1 MPFMTYLPQR
11 FNRSSLEVIGQANE
25 IARTYAA
32 AGYDLT
38 LRQMYYQFVA
48 RDLIPNT
55 HKEYKRLGAIL
66 NNARNAGL
74 MDWNHMIDRT
84 RQQVTVP
91 SWSSP
96 SSIIDTAARQFKRDL
111 WTETG
116 QQFRPQIWVEKDA
129 LEGVIARPATELRVP
144 FLSCRG
150 YVSQSQM
157 WLRGREMALQIR
169 SGYTPVVIHLG
180 DHDPS
185 GIDMTRDIQ
194 ERLSLYSGDDIEVRR
209 IALTMDQVREL
220 DPPPNPTK
228 MTDSRAEEYMTEY
241 GDQSWELDALEPSYI
256 DNIVRLA
263 IAPLVDNIAWLDGL
277 ASERAERDR
286 MQDVATRWDDINAR
300 WSDVEDVLDA

>member
-1 MPFMTYLPQR
+1 MPLMEFLPQK
-11 FNRSSLEVIGQANE
+11 FNRSSLLVIDQAND

-32 AGYDLT
+32 QGYDLT

-84 RQQVTVP
+84 RQQV
-91 SWSSP
+91 SP
-96 SSIIDTAARQFKRDL
+96 PAWDSPRQIIRASANQFQRDL

-116 QQFRPQIWVEKDA
+116 QVTRPQIWVEKDA
-129 LEGVIARPATELRVP
+129 LEGVIARPARELRVP

-157 WLRGREMALQIR
+157 WARGQEMERQINA
-169 SGYTPVVIHLG
+169 GYRPVVIHLG

-194 ERLSLYSGDDIEVRR
+194 ERLSLYAGTYIDVRR
-209 IALTMDQVREL
+209 VALTMDQVEEL
-220 DPPPNPTK
+220 QPPPNPAK
-228 MTDSRAEEYMTEY
+228 LTDSRAEEYVLEY
-241 GDQSWELDALEPSYI
+241 GTESWELDALEPSYI
-256 DNIVRLA
+256 DNLIRES
-263 IAPLVDNIAWLDGL
+263 IAPLVDEDAWVEGL
-277 ASERAERDR
+277 QGEAEERERM
-286 MQDVATRWDDINAR
+286 MQVATRWDDIDASWPAIEN
-300 WSDVEDVLDA
+300 VLDN